1 MNITDYILNDF
12 NPLTTQSTV
21 NDALGLCRIYPITH
35 IPIVENGNYIG
46 AISQTDLLTIENRDN
61 SLDRYLDLFE
71 QFNTVGSESA
81 LELLKKNEQLT
92 MNELAFENITKV
104 KCMTCQDKLTASSQ
118 QYAWP
123 DTARLNCAI
132 APERRGLRY

>member
-81 LELLKKNEQLT
+81 LELLKKFSINDT
-92 MNELAFENITKV
+92 NIIPGWGISRSITRI
-104 KCMTCQDKLTASSQ
+104 MGHI
-118 QYAWP
+118 
-123 DTARLNCAI
+123 N
-132 APERRGLRY
+132 